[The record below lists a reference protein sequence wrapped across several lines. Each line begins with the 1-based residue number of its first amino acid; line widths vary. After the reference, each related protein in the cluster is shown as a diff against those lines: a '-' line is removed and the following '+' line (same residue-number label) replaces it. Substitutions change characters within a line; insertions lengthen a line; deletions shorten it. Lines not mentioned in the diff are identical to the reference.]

1 MIFQLK
7 ILGNNSAIPAHDRNQ
22 TSQLLQLDSQYL
34 LIDCGEGTQIQISRQ
49 HIKLGRIKTILI
61 SHLHGD
67 HYFGLIGLI
76 STMHLFHRKN
86 KLTLFA
92 PPELEDILNLQLK
105 ASDTTLSFKLEF
117 VPLIHDDIKEIHW
130 EEQFTIQAFPLE
142 HGIKCYGF
150 LIKENPKQWRINKDV
165 LPKEILIQEIITLKK
180 GKNVFNDD
188 GSVKYSLE
196 EYTFPPRPSRSYA
209 YCSDT
214 RYNEEIIPFI
224 QHVDLLYHEA
234 TFADEMEDRA
244 ALTHH
249 STATQA
255 ATIAKKAD
263 VEKLLLGHYSTR
275 YKDPTPLLDEAK
287 KVFRETY
294 LTHEGETICLKEG

>member
-7 ILGNNSAIPAHDRNQ
+7 ILGNNSAIPAHGRNQ
-22 TSQLLQLDSQYL
+22 TSQLLQLDSQYV
-34 LIDCGEGTQIQISRQ
+34 LIDCGEGTQMQLSMQNIR
-49 HIKLGRIKTILI
+49 LGRIKTILI

-76 STMHLFHRKN
+76 STMHLFHRKH
-86 KLTLFA
+86 KLTIFA
-92 PPELEDILNLQLK
+92 PPELEKILNLQLET
-105 ASDTTLSFKLEF
+105 SETTLCFNLKII
-117 VPLIHDDIKEIHW
+117 PLFHDGLNEILK

-150 LIKENPKQWRINKDV
+150 LIKENPKQWRINKEN
-165 LPKEILIQEIITLKK
+165 LPESMRIQEIITLKK
-180 GKNVFNDD
+180 GENVLNED
-188 GSVKYSLE
+188 GSIKYTLKK
-196 EYTFPPRPSRSYA
+196 YTFPPRHSRSYA

-224 QHVDLLYHEA
+224 QNVDLLYHEA

-255 ATIAKKAD
+255 AKIAKKAR
-263 VEKLLLGHYSTR
+263 VQKLLLGHYSTR

-287 KVFRETY
+287 NVFEETY
-294 LTHEGETICLKEG
+294 LSHEGETILLKE

>member
-22 TSQLLQLDSQYL
+22 TSQLLQLDSQYV
-34 LIDCGEGTQIQISRQ
+34 LIDCGEGTQVQLSRQ
-49 HIKLGRIKTILI
+49 NIRLNRIKTVLI

-76 STMHLFHRKN
+76 STMHLFHRTQ
-86 KLTLFA
+86 KLSIYA
-92 PPELEDILNLQLK
+92 PPELEQILKLQLE
-105 ASDTTLSFKLEF
+105 ASETTLHFPLEF
-117 VPLIHDDIKEIHW
+117 IPLTHDGIVEIYR
-130 EEQFTIQAFPLE
+130 EDQFTIQSFPLE

-150 LIKENPKQWRINKDV
+150 LVRENPKQWRINKEK
-165 LPKEILIQEIITLKK
+165 LPEDMLIQEIVILKK
-180 GKNVFNDD
+180 GESVLNLD
-188 GSVKYSLE
+188 GSVKYALE
-196 EYTFPPRPSRSYA
+196 EYTLPPRPTRSYA

-214 RYNEEIIPFI
+214 RYNEEVIPFVKE
-224 QHVDLLYHEA
+224 VDLLYHEA

-255 ATIAKKAD
+255 ATIASKAN
-263 VEKLLLGHYSTR
+263 VKKLLLGHYSTR
-275 YKDPTPLLDEAK
+275 YKDPTPLQEEARLL
-287 KVFRETY
+287 FPETY
-294 LTHEGETICLKEG
+294 LTHEGETITLKE

>member
-22 TSQLLQLDSQYL
+22 TSQLLQLDSRYV
-34 LIDCGEGTQIQISRQ
+34 LIDCGEGTQIQLSNQNIR
-49 HIKLGRIKTILI
+49 IGRIKTILI

-76 STMHLFHRKN
+76 STMHLFHRKH
-86 KLTLFA
+86 KLTVFA
-92 PPELEDILNLQLK
+92 PPELEKILKLQLE
-105 ASDTTLSFKLEF
+105 ASDTTLCFQLEF
-117 VPLIHDDIKEIHW
+117 VPLIHEEIMEIYK

-150 LIKENPKQWRINKDV
+150 LIKENPKQWRINKENM
-165 LPKEILIQEIITLKK
+165 PENIRIQEILTLKK
-180 GKNVFNDD
+180 GNDILNED
-188 GSVKYSLE
+188 GSIKYALGK
-196 EYTFPPRPSRSYA
+196 YTFPPRPPRSYA

-214 RYNEEIIPFI
+214 RYNEQIIPFV

-255 ATIAKKAD
+255 ATIAKKAG
-263 VEKLLLGHYSTR
+263 VQKLLLGHYSTR
-275 YKDPTPLLDEAK
+275 YKDPTPLLDEARK
-287 KVFRETY
+287 IFEETY
-294 LTHEGETICLKEG
+294 LTHEGETICVVE

>member
-22 TSQLLQLDSQYL
+22 TSQLLQLDSRYV
-34 LIDCGEGTQIQISRQ
+34 LIDCGEGTQIQLSNQKIR
-49 HIKLGRIKTILI
+49 LNRIKTILI

-76 STMHLFHRKN
+76 STMHLFHRKH
-86 KLTLFA
+86 KLTVFA
-92 PPELEDILNLQLK
+92 PSELKEILALQLK
-105 ASDTTLSFKLEF
+105 ASETSLCFELEF
-117 VPLIHDDIKEIHW
+117 IPLNHDGLMEIHR
-130 EEQFTIQAFPLE
+130 EEQFTIQSFPLE

-150 LIKENPKQWRINKDV
+150 LIKETPKQWRINKDK
-165 LPKEILIQEIITLKK
+165 LPDDMLIQDIITLKK
-180 GKNVFNDD
+180 GESVFDEN
-188 GSVKYSLE
+188 GSIKYALDK
-196 EYTFPPRPSRSYA
+196 YTLPPRPSRTYA

-214 RYNEEIIPFI
+214 MYNEDIITYV
-224 QHVDLLYHEA
+224 QNVDLLYHES
-234 TFADEMEDRA
+234 TFADEMEERA

-255 ATIAKKAD
+255 ATIAKKAK
-263 VEKLLLGHYSTR
+263 VHKLLLGHYSTR

-287 KVFRETY
+287 KVFDETY
-294 LTHEGETICLKEG
+294 LTHEGETFFLKEQ